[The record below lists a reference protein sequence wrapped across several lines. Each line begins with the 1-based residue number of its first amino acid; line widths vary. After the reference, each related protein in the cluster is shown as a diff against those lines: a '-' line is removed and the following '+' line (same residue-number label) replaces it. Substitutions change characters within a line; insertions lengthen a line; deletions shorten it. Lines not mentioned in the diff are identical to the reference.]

1 MKIKARESN
10 IELLRILTMLGVVAL
25 HYNHAD
31 VGGAFAAVPTG
42 SLAQVLL
49 YFVESVAIIAV
60 NLFVLISGYFM
71 CTSQKRNPWKII
83 TLLVQVSAFS
93 FGMYLLRVVLGA
105 DTLQIKSLVGSL
117 VPANYFV
124 VLYGALYFVS
134 PYLNLLLQKKTLTRG
149 LLITMG
155 LLFSVWSTVADL
167 ATDLTGIT
175 VNGIHTIS
183 MQGSQY
189 GYTIVNFTL
198 MYLLGGYLRL
208 AEPKQLATWKLVVA
222 FFANALILT
231 LWALSGR
238 LLNRPLDNS
247 AWAYSNPLVII
258 NAVLAF
264 VLFRRIPLGEVKWIN
279 KLAEAAFTVFLLHQ
293 AFFRFLGIEKAAISG
308 PVFLIGHLLLSCVV
322 IYVVCWCVFVV
333 YRCVSRPVLAF
344 LEKKLPLRLP
354 EIPVE

>member
-1 MKIKARESN
+1 MKNKARVSN

-25 HYNHAD
+25 HYNRAEI
-31 VGGAFAAVPTG
+31 GGAFAIVPAG

-49 YFVESVAIIAV
+49 YFIESIAIVAV

-83 TLLVQVSAFS
+83 TLLVQVSVFS
-93 FGMYLLRVVLGA
+93 FGVYMLREGLGEG
-105 DTLQIKSLVGSL
+105 TLQIKPLVGSL

-124 VLYGALYFVS
+124 LLYGALYFVS
-134 PYLNLLLQKKTLTRG
+134 PYLNLVLQKKTLTRG

-155 LLFSVWSTVADL
+155 LLFSVWSTVVDL

-175 VNGIHTIS
+175 VSGIHTIS
-183 MQGSQY
+183 AQGSQY
-189 GYTIVNFTL
+189 GYTIINFTL
-198 MYLLGGYLRL
+198 MYLIGGYLRL
-208 AEPKQLATWKLVVA
+208 AEPKQAATWKLVVA
-222 FFANALILT
+222 FFGNALVLT
-231 LWALSGR
+231 LWALSGK

-279 KLAEAAFTVFLLHQ
+279 KLAEAAFTVFLLHKE
-293 AFFRFLGIEKAAISG
+293 FFRFLGIEKAAISG
-308 PVFLIGHLLLSCVV
+308 PAVLIGHMLLSCVV
-322 IYVVCWCVFVV
+322 IYVVSWCVFVV
-333 YRCVSRPVLAF
+333 YRFVSRPVFAF
-344 LEKKLPLRLP
+344 LEKKFPLRLP